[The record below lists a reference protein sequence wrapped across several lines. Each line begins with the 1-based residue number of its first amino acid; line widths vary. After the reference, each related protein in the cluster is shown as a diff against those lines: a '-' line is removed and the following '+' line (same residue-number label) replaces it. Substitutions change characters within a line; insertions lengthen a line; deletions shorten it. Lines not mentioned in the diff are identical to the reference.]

1 MRPFSLELNVN
12 EYAEGSV
19 IIKMGKTHVLCTAS
33 VEETVPK
40 WMVGK
45 GKGWVSAEYSML
57 PRANRQRKP
66 RDFGKGQDGRSV
78 EIQRLVGR
86 SLRAPV
92 DMEALGERMIWVDC
106 DVLQADGGTRC
117 ASITGGMVALAM
129 AINKLK
135 QMGLI
140 TKDPIREFVAAVSVV
155 KYNNEFVVDPNYEQD
170 SESDVDMNVVM
181 TEGGNFVEIQGT
193 AEGEV
198 FSRKDN
204 DKILDLASA
213 SIREIIK
220 LQRSALRG

>member
-33 VEETVPK
+33 VEENVPK

-66 RDFGKGQDGRSV
+66 RDTNKGQDGRSV

-86 SLRAPV
+86 SLRAPI

-135 QMGLI
+135 KMGLI
-140 TKDPIREFVAAVSVV
+140 TKDPIKEFVAAVSVV

-170 SESDVDMNVVM
+170 SGSDVDMNVVM

-198 FSRKDN
+198 FSRQDN
-204 DKILDLASA
+204 DRILDLAGA
-213 SIREIIK
+213 SIRELIK
-220 LQRSALRG
+220 LQRKALNG

>member
-19 IIKMGKTHVLCTAS
+19 IIKMGKTQVLCTAS
-33 VEETVPK
+33 VEENVPK
-40 WMVGK
+40 WMANT

-66 RDFGKGQDGRSV
+66 RDIGKGQDGRSV
-78 EIQRLVGR
+78 EIQRLIGR
-86 SLRAPV
+86 SLRSAI
-92 DMEALGERMIWVDC
+92 DMQALGERMIWVDC

-135 QMGLI
+135 QLGLI
-140 TKDPIREFVAAVSVV
+140 VKDPIKEFVAAVSVV
-155 KYNNEFVVDPNYEQD
+155 KFNNEFVIDPNYEQD
-170 SESDVDMNVVM
+170 SGSDVDMNVVM
-181 TEGGNFVEIQGT
+181 TESGNFVEIQGT

-198 FSRKDN
+198 FSRNDN
-204 DKILDLASA
+204 DTILDLAST

-220 LQRSALRG
+220 LQRSALNG